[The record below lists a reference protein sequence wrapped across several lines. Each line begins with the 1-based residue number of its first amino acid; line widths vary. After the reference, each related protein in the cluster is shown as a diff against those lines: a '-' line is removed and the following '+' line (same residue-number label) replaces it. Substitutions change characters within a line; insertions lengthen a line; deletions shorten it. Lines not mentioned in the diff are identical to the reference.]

1 MKKIDE
7 ITTPDSC
14 INKAENDEPV
24 FVLRAN
30 DPLAAGTVD
39 YWANQAEG
47 TNIHEVYKINT
58 ARELAQEMR
67 RWRAEKKKE
76 PMERE

>member
-7 ITTPDSC
+7 ISDPSSC
-14 INKAENDEPV
+14 INKADNDEPV

-30 DPLAAGTVD
+30 DPLAPAVVD

-47 TNIHEVYKINT
+47 SKIHED
-58 ARELAQEMR
+58 
-67 RWRAEKKKE
+67 
-76 PMERE
+76 

>member
-1 MKKIDE
+1 MKKTDE
-7 ITTPDSC
+7 LTDPSSC
-14 INKAENDEPV
+14 INKAADDEPV

-30 DPLAAGTVD
+30 DPLAAGVVD

-47 TNIHEVYKINT
+47 STLHEVFKING

-67 RWRAEKKKE
+67 RWRTDKK
-76 PMERE
+76 RE

>member
-1 MKKIDE
+1 MKKMDE
-7 ITTPDSC
+7 IADPSSC
-14 INKAENDEPV
+14 INKAGNDEPI

-30 DPLAAGTVD
+30 DALAAGVVD

-47 TNIHEVYKINT
+47 TRLHEDYKIKG

-67 RWRAEKKKE
+67 RWRTDKK
-76 PMERE
+76 RE

>member
-1 MKKIDE
+1 MKRLDE
-7 ITTPDSC
+7 LTDPKSC
-14 INKAENDEPV
+14 INKASDDEPI

-30 DPLAAGTVD
+30 DPLAAGVVD

-47 TNIHEVYKINT
+47 GNLHEVWKINT

-67 RWRAEKKKE
+67 RWRTEKK
-76 PMERE
+76 RT

>member
-1 MKKIDE
+1 MKKMDE
-7 ITTPDSC
+7 LTDPSSC
-14 INKAENDEPV
+14 INKAANDEPV

-30 DPLAAGTVD
+30 DPLAAGVVD

-47 TNIHEVYKINT
+47 SNLHVVYKINT

-67 RWRAEKKKE
+67 RWRTDKKKE
-76 PMERE
+76 